1 MKLTKFIKL
10 FMMSKRKRINYRD
23 PHTSD
28 SDAYSEIK
36 SIDDLP
42 HNTSSWTKDICRSLN
57 IRYENASSID
67 ELVQQSNVDDSEEIL
82 LDGYDLHKPYDIDL
96 KLSSSVTTIVRKARK
111 IINNPY
117 VKEVLIDAFVMS
129 LLNYVGFDRDPFDM
143 FPQYDFSASI
153 GNDHKITSKV
163 EFMIIK
169 QEQYV
174 VFIVEDKRPASVAE
188 LTDWGEPQIAGEL
201 FVSAFHNVFLGYA
214 KYPIKVFAIRVVG
227 TYFTFYKSEISR
239 SYMEESLQNL
249 PVRNSMV
256 IKRFPAQEGFRED
269 GSRVL
274 TAWDFCNP
282 DDRKEII
289 KTLKSFCQP
298 EF

>member
-1 MKLTKFIKL
+1 M
-10 FMMSKRKRINYRD
+10 
-23 PHTSD
+23 HT
-28 SDAYSEIK
+28 K
-36 SIDDLP
+36 SINDLP

-57 IRYENASSID
+57 IRYENAPSID
-67 ELVQQSNVDDSEEIL
+67 ELVQQCNVGDSEEIL
-82 LDGYDLHKPYDIDL
+82 LNGYDLHKPCDSTF
-96 KLSSSVTTIVRKARK
+96 SSSVTTIVRKVRK

-129 LLNYVGFDRDPFDM
+129 LLNYMGFDRDPFDM
-143 FPQYDFSASI
+143 FPQYDFSATI

-188 LTDWGEPQIAGEL
+188 LTDWGEPQIAGKL

-214 KYPIKVFAIRVVG
+214 GYPIKVFAIRVVG
-227 TYFTFYKSEISR
+227 THFTFYKSEISR
-239 SYMEESLQNL
+239 SYLEESLQNL
-249 PVRNSMV
+249 PVRNSMI
-256 IKRFPAQEGFRED
+256 IKRFPPQEGFRED
-269 GSRVL
+269 GSRML

-282 DDRKEII
+282 DDRREII
-289 KTLKSFCQP
+289 KTLKSFCQSS
-298 EF
+298 